1 MHAKKILSI
10 FGDSIMKG
18 LVFSPARERYVL
30 SDGLK
35 IPELADRYSIE
46 IQNFS
51 RVGCTIDKGVAM
63 IKRRIDEGAKYDYIF
78 LEYGGNDCDFNWK
91 AVAAAPGGEHLPFT
105 PLDRFT
111 RSYYELISYLRSK
124 GIEPVMA
131 NLPPVSASR
140 YLRWICRDG
149 LSRDSIL
156 EWLGDENAIYRY
168 QEMYSR
174 RIEEISR
181 DTGTPL
187 VNLRDAFLS
196 HRHMEELICVDGI
209 HPNEQGQKA
218 INDTIKES
226 FDLLSGALASAA
238 V

>member
-1 MHAKKILSI
+1 MYAKKILSI

-18 LVFSPARERYVL
+18 LVFSPSRERYIL
-30 SDGLK
+30 SDGLR

-91 AVAAAPGGEHLPFT
+91 AVAASPRDEHLPFT
-105 PLDRFT
+105 PLDKFT
-111 RSYYELISYLRSK
+111 CSYYELISYLRSE
-124 GIEPVMA
+124 GIKPVMA

-168 QEMYSR
+168 QETYSR

-187 VNLRDAFLS
+187 INLRDAFLS
-196 HRHMEELICVDGI
+196 HRRIEELICVDGI
-209 HPNEQGQKA
+209 HPNEQGQKIINEA
-218 INDTIKES
+218 IQEG
-226 FDLLSGALASAA
+226 FDALSRAA
-238 V
+238 GSKAV